1 MGLQCQ
7 INAYKKTKIS
17 PILIPSN
24 NQALTDA
31 QIYHLHFSRH
41 SLHVQFFQ
49 QTNGL
54 SRSHL
59 LSLAPTLGPSF
70 QLLSYSYE
78 TTHEPD
84 HTTHPSSKGSYP
96 KKIILT
102 QISFLTVHA
111 EPPKELHQLAGRV
124 AQEENSQSWELR
136 KLALTPK
143 KHLHNWN
150 ISTTKLKTKEVVITH
165 LHGVRFKTYFLSIL
179 IIQTVDEKGN
189 WVRKPVY
196 LIQRC

>member
-59 LSLAPTLGPSF
+59 LSLTPTLGPSF
-70 QLLSYSYE
+70 QLLSYSCE
-78 TTHEPD
+78 TTHEPPD

-111 EPPKELHQLAGRV
+111 EPPKELHQPAGRV
-124 AQEENSQSWELR
+124 AQEENSQSWELH

-143 KHLHNWN
+143 KAFTQLEHLYNQAKN
-150 ISTTKLKTKEVVITH
+150 KRGGYYTSAQGKVQDTLPK
-165 LHGVRFKTYFLSIL
+165 
-179 IIQTVDEKGN
+179 
-189 WVRKPVY
+189 Y
-196 LIQRC
+196 LDNSDSG